1 MLCKQRVQNCSIT
14 SHQLSSHTTDRM
26 CIQLINSFM
35 HCLPRM
41 LGIVQAA
48 QHRKSLSN
56 KCWINGSEMKYSIRN
71 IPSCLLLRNKWISN
85 MLSTASQ
92 SAIHYEN
99 ACGMRGGNCEYVSC
113 KWNIYSSTC
122 RLITLKCIW
131 KIITFF
137 TSQSALHQLS
147 QWCSNAGEEDV
158 MITRE
163 ICAFNHCQSEC
174 NFLFPIA
181 EI

>member
-99 ACGMRGGNCEYVSC
+99 ACGMRRRQLWICIMQMKYLFINM
-113 KWNIYSSTC
+113 STNNTEMYMENNYIFHFTVGFT
-122 RLITLKCIW
+122 LALTMMLKCGRRGCYDYPGNLR
-131 KIITFF
+131 F
-137 TSQSALHQLS
+137 QSLPKR
-147 QWCSNAGEEDV
+147 V
-158 MITRE
+158 
-163 ICAFNHCQSEC
+163 
-174 NFLFPIA
+174 
-181 EI
+181 